1 MIRLSKSTVIAVMG
15 MLPALAA
22 HSAAVAQAK
31 PRYVPAKAYYVLPGT
46 HNNESGYFS
55 LCEGLDGRVYIGTA
69 KYGENAYLVE
79 FDPITEKQKVVVD
92 VHKLCGLKVTGY
104 AAQAKIHTRNF
115 VGPSGKVYIGSKQ
128 GYRAKG
134 DTSKYPG
141 GYLMTYDP
149 RTGKG
154 ENLGMPLAGQGIID
168 VTADEKRGLVY
179 VVTCED
185 QHWML
190 YNCATRKY
198 RELGPMLT
206 PYAVTLIDAAG
217 RACAITRDFQLARYD
232 PTSGKVTVRQIVVGG
247 KRFVRAGNSSIPTWI
262 LSADARK
269 AWLILMN
276 DPTLVEIDL
285 MGEGKTVRA
294 VVRGK
299 MVKGKGP
306 DSRSAMSL
314 GADGRVYAV
323 VRLDNETGFGKGQL
337 HHLTRFDPRTG
348 KMEDLG
354 VLTVRNPDFFDF
366 GPRKDG
372 KKPPWSHGFHKLP
385 DGTLTPLHHHMAL
398 AAGTDGTLYV
408 TVIYPF
414 TLLKIDAFKL
424 PPAPAGLAARYID
437 AILRKCDAT
446 DKSIAEFTKAAEIV
460 ADRYIAGGL
469 IGLPWNGYT
478 LAYELY
484 GRSGNIMH
492 VGFDR
497 PWKKNRTDAE
507 KAKDVAI
514 FGWDGAPRAGDAKKL
529 AELRKRGCYVIGFG
543 PRPLPALAKL
553 VPLCDVFFDNG
564 LGSDDRVV
572 KLTRNRRAGRAN
584 HLVNAI
590 NGWVFSAELVAALTR
605 RGKMPTVWKAW
616 AYADGRKWSDAYFRK
631 KQFHDDFNVPPI
643 PAGRLGREYLDR
655 IRYHLRRFRRRELV
669 AVGNAAGRIAAEMG
683 KGRKTVIASTGHM
696 AMAFVGRYEDAAW
709 ARNIEVH
716 HNVKSQLAN
725 FAKNASDG
733 GLVLRL
739 GYLGMHRDV
748 AELLRRKKSR
758 VIHITAE
765 NPRPEFRPPADLP
778 VDIDMGYAFGD
789 ACVQVEG
796 YPLLLFPVSGVMQV
810 AAYEAVNVE
819 VLSRLATKKPRR

>member
-1 MIRLSKSTVIAVMG
+1 MIHMSKSTVMAVVG
-15 MLPALAA
+15 ILPILAA
-22 HSAAVAQAK
+22 HSVAVAQTK
-31 PRYVPAKAYYVLPGT
+31 PRYVPAGAYHVLPET

-55 LCEGLDGRVYIGTA
+55 LCEGLDGMVYIGTC
-69 KYGENAYLVE
+69 KYGENGYLVR
-79 FDPITEKQKVVVD
+79 FDPITAKQKVVVD
-92 VHKLCGLKVTGY
+92 VHKLCGLKASGY

-115 VGPSGKVYIGSKQ
+115 VGASGKVYVGSKQ

-134 DTSKYPG
+134 DTSNYPG

-149 RTGKG
+149 RTGRG
-154 ENLGMPLAGQGIID
+154 ENLGMPFAAQGIID
-168 VTADEKRGLVY
+168 VTADEKRGLIY
-179 VVTCED
+179 IVTCED

-190 YNCATRKY
+190 YDCAARKY

-217 RACAITRDFQLARYD
+217 RACAITKDFQLARYD
-232 PTSGKVTVRQIVVGG
+232 PASGKVTVRPIAIGP
-247 KRFVRAGNSSIPTWI
+247 KRFVRAGNSSIPTWV

-285 MGEGKTVRA
+285 MGAGKTARA
-294 VVRGK
+294 VSHGK
-299 MVKGKGP
+299 MVEGKRP

-314 GADGRVYAV
+314 GPDGRIYAV
-323 VRLDNETGFGKGQL
+323 VRVDNETGFGKGHL
-337 HHLTRFDPRTG
+337 HHLARFDPRT
-348 KMEDLG
+348 KKTEDLG
-354 VLTVRNPDFFDF
+354 VLTVKNPDFFDF
-366 GPRKDG
+366 SPRKDG

-398 AAGTDGTLYV
+398 IAGADGTLYV
-408 TVIYPF
+408 TVLYPF
-414 TLLKIDAFKL
+414 TLLKIDAFKH
-424 PPAPAGLAARYID
+424 PPSPPGPAGRYID
-437 AILRKCDAT
+437 AILSKCDAT
-446 DKSIAEFTKAAEIV
+446 DKNMAKFTKAAETV

-469 IGLPWNGYT
+469 IGMPWNGYT

-497 PWKKNRTDAE
+497 PWKKDRTDAE

-514 FGWDGAPRAGDAKKL
+514 FGWDGAPRDTDAKRL
-529 AELRKRGCYVIGFG
+529 TELRKRGCYVIGFG
-543 PRPLPALAKL
+543 PRGLPALAK
-553 VPLCDVFFDNG
+553 VVALCDVFFDNG
-564 LGSDDRVV
+564 LGGDDRLV
-572 KLTRNRRAGRAN
+572 KLPDNNRAGRAN
-584 HLVNAI
+584 HLLNAI

-616 AYADGRKWSDAYFRK
+616 AYADGRKWSDKYFRK
-631 KQFHDDFNVPPI
+631 KQFHDEYKIPPI
-643 PAGRLGREYLDR
+643 DAGRLGREYLDR
-655 IRYHLRRFRRRELV
+655 IRYHIRRFRRRELI
-669 AVGNAAGRIAAEMG
+669 AVDKAAARIAVEMA

-696 AMAFVGRYEDAAW
+696 AMAFVARYEDAAW

-716 HNVKSQLAN
+716 HNVESQMAN
-725 FAKNASDG
+725 FAKNAPDG

-739 GYLGMHRDV
+739 GYLGLHRDV
-748 AELLRRKKSR
+748 AEPFRKKKSR

-765 NPRPEFRPPADLP
+765 NPRPEFRVPADLP

-789 ACVQVEG
+789 ACVRVEG
-796 YPLLLFPVSGVMQV
+796 YPLLLFPASGVMQLV
-810 AAYEAVNVE
+810 AYESVNVE
-819 VLSRLATKKPRR
+819 VLSRLAAKAPVK